1 MSGATMASAPFS
13 NAIRTP
19 NLAIR
24 VGAAARTIL
33 RCDRAGGKTW
43 HAAHRQHGRSG
54 LTAPRLGIASSHIT
68 TCVASKLPRNQR
80 LERERANRGAPS
92 PLTAAYPPGPSVNT
106 SRAYHIH
113 ANACSPAGAHHSG
126 QGAQQ
131 HLAANPGATGRSGA
145 GQIPGAR
152 AALANR
158 ANPQGA
164 PQRHDGRSGACAGD
178 ARNAGRR
185 ARSWTAAGSIVS
197 NR

>member
-1 MSGATMASAPFS
+1 MPSLRATMSGAAMASAPFS

-80 LERERANRGAPS
+80 LEQERAILIGLSNKETDHERKRSGPIEQSA
-92 PLTAAYPPGPSVNT
+92 GPS
-106 SRAYHIH
+106 A
-113 ANACSPAGAHHSG
+113 
-126 QGAQQ
+126 
-131 HLAANPGATGRSGA
+131 
-145 GQIPGAR
+145 
-152 AALANR
+152 
-158 ANPQGA
+158 
-164 PQRHDGRSGACAGD
+164 
-178 ARNAGRR
+178 
-185 ARSWTAAGSIVS
+185 
-197 NR
+197 